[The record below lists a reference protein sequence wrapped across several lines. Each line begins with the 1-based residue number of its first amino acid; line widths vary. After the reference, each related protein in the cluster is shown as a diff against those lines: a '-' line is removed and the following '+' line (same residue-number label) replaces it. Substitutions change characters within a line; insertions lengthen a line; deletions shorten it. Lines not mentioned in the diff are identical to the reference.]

1 MLDSI
6 VDGGEPQLLGIGT
19 TLEEINISE
28 REAIS
33 GDRYQLR
40 YGGEKTRL
48 SSRNQRKHRFIR
60 RVVQILV

>member
-28 REAIS
+28 REATS

-40 YGGEKTRL
+40 YGGEETRL
-48 SSRNQRKHRFIR
+48 SSRNQRKYRFIR